1 MRLRIVSF
9 VPRKGLIVAGA
20 IFLVVLLSSYTFA
33 AEDTLRISILHMN
46 DPHAH
51 YIPYQEKDETGLIG
65 GFAKAATVIKR
76 EIAEN
81 ERQRRKTLVLCGGDL
96 LTGTPLSTVWKGEMG
111 VKLMNEMGFTAMVVG
126 NHEFDFGRDHLVA
139 RLEPMMRFPLLSAN
153 ILDQQE
159 RLVFKESM
167 GKTFPP
173 SQTPVVIFGLTTDQ
187 TPITTHP
194 RNVQGLTF
202 LKPEVA
208 ANHFLKRCRNED
220 LVIALTHVGV
230 DVDRQL
236 AEAFPAIDVI
246 VGGHTHTAI
255 KEPLKVRDT
264 IIVQAGAYA
273 RYVGKLD
280 LDVKR
285 GRVVRYEGRLIPPEA
300 SLEEDPQIAAV
311 IEQYKSRMDA
321 QLKTVIGSTQI
332 LLEGGRSEIRSGKQ
346 TNLGKLITFTMA
358 ESVNADAAVVNGGG
372 IRASLHEGDI
382 TLSDIY
388 TVLPFGATVVK
399 MDLNG
404 VDLAKVMQRS
414 LELPEGS
421 GGKLQT
427 YGIAWDARDGR
438 VTIRQ
443 VGARG
448 FDPQQTYSIATNDF
462 LMAGGDGYTMF
473 KEAGKNVYQDSS
485 QISDLLIDFI
495 RDKKVI
501 STATLDAIPDPPR

>member
-1 MRLRIVSF
+1 MRSMDFPLE
-9 VPRKGLIVAGA
+9 PRKGSVVAGA
-20 IFLVVLLSSYTFA
+20 LFLCLLLFSCAFA

-51 YIPYQEKDETGLIG
+51 YAPYQEKDEVGLIG

-81 ERQRRKTLVLCGGDL
+81 ERRGRKTLVLCGGDL
-96 LTGTPLSTVWKGEMG
+96 LTGTPFSTVWKGEMG

-126 NHEFDFGRDHLVA
+126 NHEFDFGKDHLVE

-153 ILDQQE
+153 ILEQQE

-173 SQTPVVIFGLTTDQ
+173 SQTPVIIFGLTTDQ

-202 LKPEVA
+202 LKPEIA
-208 ANHFLKRCRNED
+208 ANHFLKRCREED

-230 DVDRQL
+230 DVDKQL
-236 AEAFPAIDVI
+236 AEAFPLIDVI
-246 VGGHTHTAI
+246 VGGHSHTAI

-285 GRVVRYEGRLIPPEA
+285 GRVVGYERRLIALEA
-300 SLEEDPQIAAV
+300 SLAEDPHIAAV

-321 QLKTVIGSTQI
+321 QLQMVIGSTQI
-332 LLEGGRSEIRSGKQ
+332 LLEGGRSEVRSGRQ
-346 TNLGKLITFTMA
+346 TNLGKLIAFTMA
-358 ESVNADAAVVNGGG
+358 QSVNADAAVINGGG
-372 IRASLHEGDI
+372 IRASLPGGDI
-382 TLSDIY
+382 NLNDIY
-388 TVLPFGATVVK
+388 TILPFGAMVVK
-399 MDLNG
+399 MDMKG
-404 VDLAKVMQRS
+404 EDLVKVMQRS
-414 LELPEGS
+414 LDLPVGN

-427 YGIAWDARDGR
+427 YGIAWEAHDGR
-438 VTIRQ
+438 VSIRQ
-443 VGARG
+443 VGVRA
-448 FDPQQTYSIATNDF
+448 FDPQHVYSIAINDF

-473 KEAGKNVYQDSS
+473 KEAGRNVSQNYS
-485 QISDLLIDFI
+485 QISDLLIGFI
-495 RDKKVI
+495 REKKVI
-501 STATLDAIPDPPR
+501 TTATLDAIPDPPQ